1 MPKKRPTRTAPT
13 RSSHLRERARRSRRC
28 SLRVVVSSS
37 CKFFIILYGKLPLVS
52 SVLRVARIHYQ
63 TQDCFGHNGLTAES
77 SYLYLAT
84 RMDGNGPL
92 WSRIF
97 PDPGHCFHSLD
108 SHSGYLNCPFILFSG
123 DLCTSRSAEKRQNE
137 A

>member
-28 SLRVVVSSS
+28 SLRVFVPIS
-37 CKFFIILYGKLPLVS
+37 CRFFITLYGKLPFVS

-63 TQDCFGHNGLTAES
+63 TQYCFGHNGLTTES

-84 RMDGNGPL
+84 RTDGNGPL
-92 WSRIF
+92 WSRIC
-97 PDPGHCFHSLD
+97 PEPGHCFHNRD
-108 SHSGYLNCPFILFSG
+108 SHRG
-123 DLCTSRSAEKRQNE
+123 
-137 A
+137 